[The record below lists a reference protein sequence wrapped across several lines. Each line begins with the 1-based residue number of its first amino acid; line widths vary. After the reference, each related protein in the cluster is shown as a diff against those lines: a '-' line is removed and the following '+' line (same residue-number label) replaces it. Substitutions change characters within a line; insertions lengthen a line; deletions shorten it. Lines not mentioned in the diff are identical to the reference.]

1 MSYVTAG
8 TENSADIRIYY
19 EDHGSGQPVVLIHGY
34 PLNGHSWERQQRVLL
49 HLDLTGV
56 VKDRYSYLQGF
67 LDNRYNTDTWLTGFR
82 EDLRTIDV
90 PVLVVHG
97 TEDRILTYQAT
108 AARRPGPA
116 RSNGVRRGRSG
127 ERCSRGTP
135 ARTRRRQPC
144 GSKC

>member
-1 MSYVTAG
+1 MSYDTAG
-8 TENSADIRIYY
+8 TENSADIRID

-34 PLNGHSWERQQRVLL
+34 PLNRHSWERLVTVEGGPHNIAWTHPDEANTALPEF
-49 HLDLTGV
+49 LTA
-56 VKDRYSYLQGF
+56 K
-67 LDNRYNTDTWLTGFR
+67 
-82 EDLRTIDV
+82 
-90 PVLVVHG
+90 
-97 TEDRILTYQAT
+97 
-108 AARRPGPA
+108 PA